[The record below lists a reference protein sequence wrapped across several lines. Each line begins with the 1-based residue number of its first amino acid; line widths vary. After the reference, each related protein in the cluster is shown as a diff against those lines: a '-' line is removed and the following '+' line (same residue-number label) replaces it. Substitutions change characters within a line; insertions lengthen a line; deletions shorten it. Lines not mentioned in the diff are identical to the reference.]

1 MKDFSQ
7 AADEFERAYMLDPSL
22 LHAKYGRALL
32 FAIHQKPAE
41 GLRYLNDVNQK
52 TPTVDGEMLYK
63 LGQVYSLLGDKSSA
77 YRYLRET
84 IDHNFC
90 CYACF
95 IRDPLLASLHC
106 HAQYDEL
113 MNVARERHETFKR
126 KYF

>member
-77 YRYLRET
+77 YRYLREA

-95 IRDPLLASLHC
+95 IRDPLLVSLHG